1 MDTLCFTKHFYH
13 LILNIKQARLQHC
26 IADLDAWYCFNGL
39 RLNSSKS
46 EAILLGTRQH
56 LLSFS
61 TVPSVNIA
69 SSLVTV
75 TDQITTLGIIIDK
88 RFIFVCLQS
97 SRNLFSSSC
106 PEALAFLSY
115 RGHGCIQC
123 KCSGSIPPWLLQL
136 TPVLF
141 DCSDSNIANLQHIQN
156 IAAWIVLNTQR
167 LCSSTCTGYLF
178 ISVFN
183 IKYLL

>member
-1 MDTLCFTKHFYH
+1 MPGIVSTVYV
-13 LILNIKQARLQHC
+13 LILANPRLSCLVHVS
-26 IADLDAWYCFNGL
+26 IYCHF
-39 RLNSSKS
+39 
-46 EAILLGTRQH
+46 
-56 LLSFS
+56 LLSPVL
-61 TVPSVNIA
+61 TLPP
-69 SSLVTV
+69 LVTV

-97 SRNLFSSSC
+97 SRSLFSSSC

-178 ISVFN
+178 ISVFS